1 MTNLVEFPQVTSPT
15 SYFPQESDLYF
26 DTWERPVYFKGNS
39 DKYYEVPDKKS
50 IVRMVNDKPH
60 SLGVVGR
67 NYQRLQTKELCQSVE
82 QEYVGSLTH
91 EQLDGVRVVD
101 QTAYHGGLCIRQYI
115 FPNIKAELESGKSD
129 VAFRTV
135 IINGYDGASS
145 FKFYNGAIDF
155 FCTNGMVTGIY
166 DMIVKR
172 HTKSLTIPKLAD
184 KIKSSIDI
192 FYKQAEQWNKWIGKE
207 ISDENAKE
215 CFEAI
220 PNASDRFIEKLMRQ
234 FHIECL
240 SHGRTV
246 WALYSAATYYS
257 SHSDGEFRVRETT
270 QDHTNSTLIN
280 RERQI
285 RSWIS
290 TDSFQQL
297 AA

>member
-1 MTNLVEFPQVTSPT
+1 
-15 SYFPQESDLYF
+15 
-26 DTWERPVYFKGNS
+26 
-39 DKYYEVPDKKS
+39 
-50 IVRMVNDKPH
+50 
-60 SLGVVGR
+60 
-67 NYQRLQTKELCQSVE
+67 
-82 QEYVGSLTH
+82 
-91 EQLDGVRVVD
+91 
-101 QTAYHGGLCIRQYI
+101 
-115 FPNIKAELESGKSD
+115 
-129 VAFRTV
+129 
-135 IINGYDGASS
+135 
-145 FKFYNGAIDF
+145 
-155 FCTNGMVTGIY
+155 
-166 DMIVKR
+166 MIVKR

-192 FYKQAEQWNKWIGKE
+192 FYKHAEQWNKWIGKE

-280 RERQI
+280 REKQI